1 MMHDGAASPAPDH
14 TRRVGSGL
22 EGPVDRTEERS
33 VVPAWCDP
41 FSLAWIPLVSPSP
54 PPPPPLTPVSRCR
67 HCGFL
72 VAEKSGGLACKSG
85 ETCPFYGKEI
95 EYLAPPLP
103 RSHRRS
109 GSVDGSSGKTSD
121 KTP

>member
-1 MMHDGAASPAPDH
+1 MTHNGAASPAPDH
-14 TRRVGSGL
+14 TRRGGTA
-22 EGPVDRTEERS
+22 GPAGPAADRT
-33 VVPAWCDP
+33 D
-41 FSLAWIPLVSPSP
+41 
-54 PPPPPLTPVSRCR
+54 RCR

-103 RSHRRS
+103 RSMTANP
-109 GSVDGSSGKTSD
+109 VEEDV
-121 KTP
+121 